1 MKKIYEAVGNE
12 KEDIINVDNELKAF
26 DKGRI
31 NDVEI
36 EDLLMITRLKAIPKN
51 LIVNNIWSLNGIE
64 TQQKNGDILVF
75 EPLDEHIDN
84 NLSNIGI
91 NNTKFNSPIK
101 LSDKAIILMP
111 EEKYIKLAKHLITRR
126 SLRNMPIRLY
136 EGREDLAIK
145 MLMHDKGYVYL
156 NLDKDKY
163 LIDEKNHPD
172 IIEYTNKLSDTI
184 KKINEQVKSNNI
196 GAIYNKKSKRTE
208 NVNANEKNQ
217 ADNYKMIT
225 GLTKKVEGDISL
237 DDECMASTDIGKR
250 RENQEDAVLLIKNKE
265 NPEFKMMVVADGMGG
280 HSNGE
285 IASNAIIKEM
295 KRWFESLT
303 REQRLCYYTS
313 VNELRKDLLKEIKS
327 NVQSA
332 VERETIQKGGSTLVC
347 AIIGKNDTIIANVGD
362 SRAYIIKN
370 GKLIQLSREDTVT
383 QKYFINGKL
392 PDKEASRF
400 DQKSNILVQSIGM
413 NRDDLKE
420 PYTCLI
426 ENSKYDLLLL
436 FSDGVTDCLSDDD
449 IVAVCKKSNRSEIAK
464 KIVKKAIKHDSIV
477 PEEYINYTELN
488 TYIPGGKDNATAA
501 VYVPRKEGEDLIK

>member
-31 NDVEI
+31 NDVEL
-36 EDLLMITRLKAIPKN
+36 EDLLMITRLKTIPKN

-64 TQQKNGDILVF
+64 AQQKDDDILVF
-75 EPLDEHIDN
+75 EPLTEHIDN
-84 NLSNIGI
+84 NFSNIGI

-126 SLRNMPIRLY
+126 SLRNMPIMLY

-156 NLDKDKY
+156 NLDQDKY

-184 KKINEQVKSNNI
+184 KKINEKVKSKNI
-196 GAIYNKKSKRTE
+196 NAIYSKKMKRHE
-208 NVNANEKNQ
+208 NAKTSEKNQ

-237 DDECMASTDIGKR
+237 DDEFMASTDIGKR
-250 RENQEDAVLLIKNKE
+250 RKNQEDAVLLIKNKE